1 MLPQV
6 RKILYCTDLSE
17 TAVNA
22 LRYAV
27 FLAKSTGAQ
36 IHILHVVG
44 ELSEDAK
51 VALKGYIQD
60 PKSLD
65 NMLRDRSQHSRKE
78 IARRLDLFWATA
90 DEGEKKLRDE
100 IVSVDVTEGYPVE
113 IILKKAEDEGADM
126 IVMGTHEKG
135 FAQSFLGS
143 VAKTVLRSAKVPV
156 VVVPLPAL

>member
-22 LRYAV
+22 LRYAIL
-27 FLAKSTGAQ
+27 LAKSTGAQ

-44 ELSEDAK
+44 ELSQDAK
-51 VALKGYIQD
+51 VALQGYIQD
-60 PKSLD
+60 PNSLD
-65 NMLRDRSQHSRKE
+65 KMLRDRSQHSRKE
-78 IARRLDLFWATA
+78 IARRLDLFWETA
-90 DEGEKKLRDE
+90 DEAEKKLRDE

-113 IILKKAEDEGADM
+113 IILKKAEDQGADM